1 MVVMVVVVA
10 AAEPI
15 SWTGNTKRGLSFQSE
30 NLPTDDSYA
39 SLYLTSNMT
48 STADLSMCVWVKVL
62 HFKESSSYLLSY
74 ATSDLNNNEMNL
86 AIKPS
91 QLMIAIGGTYLHQK
105 KTPLT
110 YLPDVW
116 YHICFVTSQQDSRG
130 TFYLNGKKS
139 TSFKLPKRDI
149 LLNGSLTL
157 GQEADKVNGGYQAQ
171 QSFSGIITGFNMYS
185 RQLRG
190 EEVEA
195 LAGCEVEEVEGDL
208 VGWRTAVWSVNGDVT
223 QVDLSVEEYCTP
235 ERFRFTV
242 FPQRRKY
249 TVAHVFCTKLKT
261 SLAVPKNSEENTA
274 LYDAS
279 VILVERCQP
288 ANHAFLY
295 FWLGAYEMDN
305 GIWTDAK
312 GSRLNFTNFDD
323 TTIKKSKNCSG
334 FKVPPYTENWDQISC
349 TSTYEFCM
357 GCEEVEPTVLKMRG
371 LCEQYL
377 QSTYLRLEQHK
388 GQMPAFRGFT
398 KYYISFDGNHT
409 WSLIN
414 MWSSEAVATY
424 FTYESDLPLGRRDW
438 RTTADFQLCDKPA
451 GEKHLLSLSACY
463 DHEYTCDEGTCINL
477 TQRCDLR
484 VDCPDNTDE
493 TGCDKLSR
501 PPEYLHSLPPP
512 GVELGPLSL
521 NTSVTL
527 KGFSQVDIRDMKLT
541 VDFSIII
548 TWFDLRL
555 RYKNLKDLSDLNFIQ
570 PSLVWTPSL
579 ELVNADFP
587 NTYKTAA
594 VLTVVR
600 QSPPEEDDPR
610 LPAHDELYEGSKN
623 PLRLNQKFNAPF
635 SCTMDLRNFPFDN
648 QHCSLLLRLTS
659 ARSDFLRWHKMTVD
673 YPGEVLLTEYEV
685 GKFSI
690 DRQTIDEYS
699 VARVKINFSRRYGYY
714 LLSAYLPTVMLMI
727 ISYASLY
734 CKRESRDLRVMMAL
748 TTLLVLYALYQ
759 QTL

>member
-1 MVVMVVVVA
+1 MGVVMVVMVVVVA

-235 ERFRFTV
+235 E
-242 FPQRRKY
+242 
-249 TVAHVFCTKLKT
+249 
-261 SLAVPKNSEENTA
+261 
-274 LYDAS
+274 
-279 VILVERCQP
+279 
-288 ANHAFLY
+288 
-295 FWLGAYEMDN
+295 
-305 GIWTDAK
+305 
-312 GSRLNFTNFDD
+312 
-323 TTIKKSKNCSG
+323 
-334 FKVPPYTENWDQISC
+334 
-349 TSTYEFCM
+349 
-357 GCEEVEPTVLKMRG
+357 
-371 LCEQYL
+371 
-377 QSTYLRLEQHK
+377 
-388 GQMPAFRGFT
+388 RGFT